1 MGNKAFRQTEGND
14 RRGVRMEQVTEA
26 VKAETTEKQEN
37 RENREHRK
45 PAVKW
50 LIIGLIVSLAASGIF
65 TACYGIFE
73 RRAESRRNEQ
83 YIEDPLETSNTI
95 TYLYQNCYLL
105 YRDLYN
111 KEHQTS
117 LSYGELYMQP
127 TEGNEWLNDD
137 QKRAEMANGDME
149 DLTIP
154 EGEDPED
161 YVAQGSFA
169 AQTREYLE
177 EHFNTLENSFGQLNN
192 LYDYR
197 IRDTQTGEILSNLA
211 DTDIVA
217 EEQSFYLTFVFD
229 AYGNDA
235 TLGNTVIGSDTT
247 TLRKTAAEVIRN
259 CGLTR
264 MMDANM
270 GTTIDAGHNTMFRLE
285 MPKNCEITFCI
296 SRQAA
301 RSLEQNGQYIYY
313 DQDMNNVDVYF
324 SMGDQYT
331 SYYLSGCQEVF
342 LILTFLIFLLALV
355 LPGLEEERAW
365 EKVALLKL
373 PVEVV
378 IVILVVIAGIGSEQV
393 VGLVSW
399 VRSGHALSTVLQGN
413 SAQIQLLTM
422 ILTYALNVLAVA
434 ALFFIAWCLG
444 VSLRAMRAQGA
455 GMYLRQHSLC
465 YLLVPLWKKL
475 WRGMKKGFSIGRDKV
490 VDVYHDAEH
499 FDVTKDAK
507 KLILR
512 IVLWNALILV
522 VICSLPL
529 GGLTIAVIYSVVL
542 YFVLRRYVSKLQK
555 KYGLLLKATN
565 EIAQGNLN
573 VTIEEDLG
581 VFEPFK
587 PQIYRIE
594 EGFRNAVAEEV
605 KSQRMKSEL
614 ITNVSHDL
622 KTPLT
627 AIITYV
633 KLLQEPGVTEEQRKE
648 YLETLDRK
656 SLRLKA
662 LIEDLFEV
670 SKANSQNITLDIRDV
685 DIVSMVKQV
694 EFEMEDKLAD
704 AGLDVRMSMPEEK
717 VIVPLDSQKTF
728 RIFENLF
735 GNIAK
740 YALPGTRVYVNG
752 FTAKEDVTIILKN
765 ITAQELSVSGEELT
779 ERFVRGD
786 TSRNTEGSG
795 LGLAIAKSFTELQSG
810 KFRIELDGDLFK
822 VVLTWKVKSQNGQN
836 MVPRE
841 SETAEKNENS
851 DCLS

>member
-1 MGNKAFRQTEGND
+1 MGNKAFRQAEGND
-14 RRGVRMEQVTEA
+14 WRGVRMEQVTEA
-26 VKAETTEKQEN
+26 VKAETTEK
-37 RENREHRK
+37 RENRGNRK

-50 LIIGLIVSLAASGIF
+50 LIVGLIVSLAASGIF

-83 YIEDPLETSNTI
+83 YIADPLETSNTI

-117 LSYGELYMQP
+117 LSYVELYMQP

-137 QKRAEMANGDME
+137 RKRAEVANADTE
-149 DLTIP
+149 PLTIP
-154 EGEDPED
+154 EGEDTD
-161 YVAQGSFA
+161 NYAAQGIFA
-169 AQTREYLE
+169 AQTGEYLE

-264 MMDANM
+264 MVDANM
-270 GTTIDAGHNTMFRLE
+270 DTTIDAGHNTMFRLE

-301 RSLEQNGQYIYY
+301 QSLGQNGQYIYY
-313 DQDMNNVDVYF
+313 DQDMNNVSVYF
-324 SMGDQYT
+324 SMGEYA
-331 SYYLSGCQEVF
+331 SYYLSGCQQMF
-342 LILTFLIFLLALV
+342 LILALLIFLLALV
-355 LPGLEEERAW
+355 LPGLGEERAW
-365 EKVALLKL
+365 EKVVLLKL
-373 PVEVV
+373 PIEAVVV
-378 IVILVVIAGIGSEQV
+378 ILTIIAGIGSEQV

-399 VRSGHALSTVLQGN
+399 VRSGHALGTVLRGN
-413 SAQIQLLTM
+413 SAQIQLLTI

-434 ALFFIAWCLG
+434 ALFFIAWCCG
-444 VSLRAMRAQGA
+444 VSLRAIRVQGA
-455 GMYLRQHSLC
+455 GTYLRQHSLC

-522 VICSLPL
+522 IVCSLPL
-529 GGLTIAVIYSVVL
+529 GGVTIAVIYSVVM

-670 SKANSQNITLDIRDV
+670 SKANSRNVTLDIRDV

-694 EFEMEDKLAD
+694 EFEMEDKLTD
-704 AGLDVRMSMPEEK
+704 AGLDVRMSLPEEK

-795 LGLAIAKSFTELQSG
+795 LGLAIAKSFTELQGG

>member
-1 MGNKAFRQTEGND
+1 
-14 RRGVRMEQVTEA
+14 MEQVTEA
-26 VKAETTEKQEN
+26 VKAETTEN
-37 RENREHRK
+37 RENRGNRGNRK

-137 QKRAEMANGDME
+137 RKRAEVAYGDTE
-149 DLTIP
+149 ELTIP
-154 EGEDPED
+154 EGEDPEN
-161 YVAQGSFA
+161 YMARGILAV
-169 AQTREYLE
+169 QTREYLE

-197 IRDTQTGEILSNLA
+197 IRDTKTGEILSNLT

-217 EEQSFYLTFVFD
+217 EEQRFYLTFVFD

-264 MMDANM
+264 MVDANM
-270 GTTIDAGHNTMFRLE
+270 GSEISAGHNTMFRLE

-301 RSLEQNGQYIYY
+301 QSLGQNGQYIYY
-313 DQDMNNVDVYF
+313 DQDMNNVSVYF
-324 SMGDQYT
+324 SMGEYA
-331 SYYLSGCQEVF
+331 SYYLSGCQQMF
-342 LILTFLIFLLALV
+342 LILALLIFLLALV
-355 LPGLEEERAW
+355 LPGLGEERAW
-365 EKVALLKL
+365 EKVVLLKL
-373 PVEVV
+373 PIEAVVV
-378 IVILVVIAGIGSEQV
+378 ILTIIAGIGSEQV

-399 VRSGHALSTVLQGN
+399 VRSGHALGTVLRGN
-413 SAQIQLLTM
+413 SAQIQLLTI

-434 ALFFIAWCLG
+434 ALFFIAWCSG
-444 VSLRAMRAQGA
+444 VSLRAMRVQGA
-455 GMYLRQHSLC
+455 RAYLKQHSLC
-465 YLLVPLWKKL
+465 YLLVPFWKKL

-522 VICSLPL
+522 IVCSLPL
-529 GGLTIAVIYSVVL
+529 GGVTIAVIYSVVL

-704 AGLDVRMSMPEEK
+704 AGLDVRMNLPEEK

-752 FTAKEDVTIILKN
+752 FTAKDEVTIILKN
-765 ITAQELSVSGEELT
+765 IAAQELSASGEELT

-786 TSRNTEGSG
+786 ASRNTEGSG
-795 LGLAIAKSFTELQSG
+795 LGLAIAKSFTEIQGG

-822 VVLTWKVKSQNGQN
+822 VVLIWKVKPENGN
-836 MVPRE
+836 YDNSGDKV
-841 SETAEKNENS
+841 TTGDKEKQPLQS
-851 DCLS
+851 

>member
-1 MGNKAFRQTEGND
+1 MGNKAFRQAEQGNG

-26 VKAETTEKQEN
+26 VKAETTEN
-37 RENREHRK
+37 RENRGNRK

-50 LIIGLIVSLAASGIF
+50 LIVGLIVSLAASGIF

-83 YIEDPLETSNTI
+83 YIADPLETSNTI

-117 LSYGELYMQP
+117 LSYVELYMQP

-137 QKRAEMANGDME
+137 RKRAEVAYGDTE
-149 DLTIP
+149 ELTIP
-154 EGEDPED
+154 EGADPEN
-161 YVAQGSFA
+161 YAAQGILA
-169 AQTREYLE
+169 AQTGEYLE

-264 MMDANM
+264 MVDANM
-270 GTTIDAGHNTMFRLE
+270 GSEISAGHNTMFRLE

-301 RSLEQNGQYIYY
+301 QSLGQNGQYIYY
-313 DQDMNNVDVYF
+313 DQDMNNVSVYF
-324 SMGDQYT
+324 SMGEYA
-331 SYYLSGCQEVF
+331 SYYLSGCQQMF
-342 LILTFLIFLLALV
+342 LILALLIFLLALV
-355 LPGLEEERAW
+355 LPGLGEERAW
-365 EKVALLKL
+365 EKVVLLKL
-373 PVEVV
+373 PIEAVVV
-378 IVILVVIAGIGSEQV
+378 ILTIIAGIGSEQV

-399 VRSGHALSTVLQGN
+399 VRSGHALNTVLQGN
-413 SAQIQLLTM
+413 SAQIQMSTT

-434 ALFFIAWCLG
+434 ALFFIAWCCG
-444 VSLRAMRAQGA
+444 VSLRAIRVQGA
-455 GMYLRQHSLC
+455 GTYLRQHSLC
-465 YLLVPLWKKL
+465 YLLVPFWKKL

-529 GGLTIAVIYSVVL
+529 GGLTIAIIYSVIL
-542 YFVLRRYVSKLQK
+542 YFLLRRYISKLQK

-633 KLLQEPGVTEEQRKE
+633 KLLQEPGVTQEQRKE

-656 SLRLKA
+656 ALRLKA

-670 SKANSQNITLDIRDV
+670 SKANSRNITLDIRDV

-694 EFEMEDKLAD
+694 EFEMEDKLTD
-704 AGLDVRMSMPEEK
+704 AGLEVRMSLPEEK

>member
-1 MGNKAFRQTEGND
+1 MENKAFRQAEGNG

-26 VKAETTEKQEN
+26 VKAETTEN
-37 RENREHRK
+37 RENREYRK

-83 YIEDPLETSNTI
+83 YIADPLETSNTI

-117 LSYGELYMQP
+117 LNYVELYMQP

-137 QKRAEMANGDME
+137 RKRAEVAYGDTE
-149 DLTIP
+149 ELTIP
-154 EGEDPED
+154 EGADPEN
-161 YVAQGSFA
+161 YAAQGILA
-169 AQTREYLE
+169 AQTGEYLE

-197 IRDTQTGEILSNLA
+197 IRDTKTGEILSNLA

-247 TLRKTAAEVIRN
+247 ALRKTAAEVIRN

-264 MMDANM
+264 MVDANM
-270 GTTIDAGHNTMFRLE
+270 GSEISSGHNTMFRLE

-301 RSLEQNGQYIYY
+301 QSLGQNGQFIYY
-313 DQDMNNVDVYF
+313 DQDMNNVSVYF
-324 SMGDQYT
+324 SMGEYA
-331 SYYLSGCQEVF
+331 SYYLSGCQQVF
-342 LILTFLIFLLALV
+342 LILALLIFLLALV
-355 LPGLEEERAW
+355 FPGLGEERAW
-365 EKVALLKL
+365 EKVMLLKL
-373 PVEVV
+373 PVEAIVV
-378 IVILVVIAGIGSEQV
+378 ILTIIAGIGSEQV

-399 VRSGHALSTVLQGN
+399 VRSGHALSTVLRGN
-413 SAQIQLLTM
+413 SAQILLLTI

-434 ALFFIAWCLG
+434 ALFFIAWCCG
-444 VSLRAMRAQGA
+444 VSLRTMRAQGV

-465 YLLVPLWKKL
+465 YLLVPLWKKI

-633 KLLQEPGVTEEQRKE
+633 KLLQEPGVTQEQRKE

-656 SLRLKA
+656 ALRLKA

-670 SKANSQNITLDIRDV
+670 SKANSRNITLDIRDV

-694 EFEMEDKLAD
+694 EFEMEDKLTD
-704 AGLDVRMSMPEEK
+704 AGLEVRMSLPEEK

-740 YALPGTRVYVNG
+740 YALPGTRVYVSG

-795 LGLAIAKSFTELQSG
+795 LGLAIAKSFTELQGG

>member
-1 MGNKAFRQTEGND
+1 
-14 RRGVRMEQVTEA
+14 MEQVTEA
-26 VKAETTEKQEN
+26 VKAETTEN
-37 RENREHRK
+37 RENRGNRGNRK

-83 YIEDPLETSNTI
+83 YIADPLETSNTI

-117 LSYGELYMQP
+117 LNYVELYMQP

-137 QKRAEMANGDME
+137 RKRAEVAYGDTE
-149 DLTIP
+149 ELTIP
-154 EGEDPED
+154 EGADPEN
-161 YVAQGSFA
+161 YAAQGILA
-169 AQTREYLE
+169 AQTGEYLE

-197 IRDTQTGEILSNLA
+197 IRDTQTGETLSNLA

-264 MMDANM
+264 MVDANM
-270 GTTIDAGHNTMFRLE
+270 GSEISSGHNTMFRLE

-301 RSLEQNGQYIYY
+301 QSLGQNGQFIYY
-313 DQDMNNVDVYF
+313 DQDMNNVSVYF
-324 SMGDQYT
+324 SMGEYA
-331 SYYLSGCQEVF
+331 SYYLSGCQQVF
-342 LILTFLIFLLALV
+342 LILALLIFLLALAF
-355 LPGLEEERAW
+355 PGLGEERAW
-365 EKVALLKL
+365 EKVMLLKL
-373 PVEVV
+373 PVEAIVV
-378 IVILVVIAGIGSEQV
+378 ILTIIAGIGSEQV

-399 VRSGHALSTVLQGN
+399 VRSGHALSTVLRGN
-413 SAQIQLLTM
+413 SAQILLLTI

-434 ALFFIAWCLG
+434 ALFFIAWCCG
-444 VSLRAMRAQGA
+444 VSLRTMRAQGV

-465 YLLVPLWKKL
+465 YLLVPLWKKI

-594 EGFRNAVAEEV
+594 EGFRNVVAEEV

-694 EFEMEDKLAD
+694 EFEMEDKLTD
-704 AGLDVRMSMPEEK
+704 AGLEVRMSLPEEK

>member
-1 MGNKAFRQTEGND
+1 
-14 RRGVRMEQVTEA
+14 MEQVTEA
-26 VKAETTEKQEN
+26 VKAETTEN
-37 RENREHRK
+37 RENRGNRGNRK

-137 QKRAEMANGDME
+137 RKRAEVAYGDTE
-149 DLTIP
+149 ELTIP
-154 EGEDPED
+154 EGEDPEN
-161 YVAQGSFA
+161 YMARGILAV
-169 AQTREYLE
+169 QTREYLE

-197 IRDTQTGEILSNLA
+197 IRDTKTGEILSNLT

-217 EEQSFYLTFVFD
+217 EEQRFYLTFVFD

-264 MMDANM
+264 MVDANM
-270 GTTIDAGHNTMFRLE
+270 GSEISAGHNTMFRLE

-301 RSLEQNGQYIYY
+301 QSLGQNGQYIYY
-313 DQDMNNVDVYF
+313 DQDMNNVSVYF
-324 SMGDQYT
+324 SMGEYA
-331 SYYLSGCQEVF
+331 SYYLSGCQQMF
-342 LILTFLIFLLALV
+342 LILALLIFLLALV
-355 LPGLEEERAW
+355 LPGLGEERAW
-365 EKVALLKL
+365 EKVVLLKL
-373 PVEVV
+373 PIEAVVV
-378 IVILVVIAGIGSEQV
+378 ILTIIAGIGSEQV

-399 VRSGHALSTVLQGN
+399 VRSGHALGTVLRGN
-413 SAQIQLLTM
+413 SAQIQLLTI
-422 ILTYALNVLAVA
+422 ILTYALNVLAVT

-444 VSLRAMRAQGA
+444 VSLRAMRVQGA
-455 GMYLRQHSLC
+455 RAYLKQHSLC
-465 YLLVPLWKKL
+465 YLLVPFWKKL

-522 VICSLPL
+522 IVCSLPL
-529 GGLTIAVIYSVVL
+529 GGVTIAVIYSVVL

-704 AGLDVRMSMPEEK
+704 AGLDVRMNLPEEK

-752 FTAKEDVTIILKN
+752 FTAKDEVTIILKN
-765 ITAQELSVSGEELT
+765 IAAQELSASGEELT

-786 TSRNTEGSG
+786 ASRNTEGSG
-795 LGLAIAKSFTELQSG
+795 LGLAIAKSFTEIQGG

-822 VVLTWKVKSQNGQN
+822 VVLIWKVK
-836 MVPRE
+836 PE
-841 SETAEKNENS
+841 SGNYDNSGDKVTTGDKEKQPLQS
-851 DCLS
+851 

>member
-1 MGNKAFRQTEGND
+1 MGNKAFRQAEQGNG

-26 VKAETTEKQEN
+26 VKTETTEN
-37 RENREHRK
+37 RENRGNRK

-50 LIIGLIVSLAASGIF
+50 LIVGLIVSLAASGIF

-83 YIEDPLETSNTI
+83 YIADPLETSNTI

-117 LSYGELYMQP
+117 LNYVELYMQP

-137 QKRAEMANGDME
+137 RKRAEVAYGDTE
-149 DLTIP
+149 ELTIP
-154 EGEDPED
+154 EGADPEN

-169 AQTREYLE
+169 AQTGEYLE

-197 IRDTQTGEILSNLA
+197 IRDTKTGEILSNLA

-247 TLRKTAAEVIRN
+247 ALRKTAAEVIRN

-264 MMDANM
+264 MVDANM
-270 GTTIDAGHNTMFRLE
+270 GSEISSGHNTMFRLE

-301 RSLEQNGQYIYY
+301 QSLGQNGQFIYY
-313 DQDMNNVDVYF
+313 DQDMNNVSVYF
-324 SMGDQYT
+324 SMGEYA
-331 SYYLSGCQEVF
+331 SYYLSGCQQVF
-342 LILTFLIFLLALV
+342 LILALLIFLLALV
-355 LPGLEEERAW
+355 FPGLGEERAW
-365 EKVALLKL
+365 EKVMLLKL
-373 PVEVV
+373 PVEAIVV
-378 IVILVVIAGIGSEQV
+378 ILTIIAGIGSEQV

-399 VRSGHALSTVLQGN
+399 VRSGHALSTVLRGN
-413 SAQIQLLTM
+413 SAQILLLTI

-434 ALFFIAWCLG
+434 ALFFIAWCCG
-444 VSLRAMRAQGA
+444 VSLRTMRAQGV

-465 YLLVPLWKKL
+465 YLLVPLWKKI

-752 FTAKEDVTIILKN
+752 FTAKDDVTIILKN

-786 TSRNTEGSG
+786 VSRNTEGSG
-795 LGLAIAKSFTELQSG
+795 LGLAIAKSFTELQGG

-822 VVLTWKVKSQNGQN
+822 VVLIWKVKQ
-836 MVPRE
+836 E
-841 SETAEKNENS
+841 SGNYDNSGDTVTAGEKQP
-851 DCLS
+851 L

>member
-1 MGNKAFRQTEGND
+1 
-14 RRGVRMEQVTEA
+14 MEQVTEA
-26 VKAETTEKQEN
+26 VKAETTEN
-37 RENREHRK
+37 RENREYRK

-83 YIEDPLETSNTI
+83 YIADPLETSNTI

-117 LSYGELYMQP
+117 LSYVELYMQP

-137 QKRAEMANGDME
+137 RKRAEVAYGDTE
-149 DLTIP
+149 ELTIP
-154 EGEDPED
+154 EGADPEN
-161 YVAQGSFA
+161 YAAQGILA
-169 AQTREYLE
+169 AQTGEYLE

-217 EEQSFYLTFVFD
+217 EEQCFYLTFVFD

-264 MMDANM
+264 MVDANM

-301 RSLEQNGQYIYY
+301 QSLGQNGQFIYY
-313 DQDMNNVDVYF
+313 DQDMNNVSVYF
-324 SMGDQYT
+324 SMGEYE
-331 SYYLSGCQEVF
+331 SYYLSGCQQVF
-342 LILTFLIFLLALV
+342 LILALLIFLLALAF
-355 LPGLEEERAW
+355 PGLGEERAW
-365 EKVALLKL
+365 EKVMLLKL
-373 PVEVV
+373 PVEAIVV
-378 IVILVVIAGIGSEQV
+378 ILTIIAGIGSEQV

-399 VRSGHALSTVLQGN
+399 VRSGHALSTVLRGN
-413 SAQIQLLTM
+413 SAQILLLTI

-434 ALFFIAWCLG
+434 ALFFITWCCG
-444 VSLRAMRAQGA
+444 VSLRAIRVQGA
-455 GMYLRQHSLC
+455 GTYLRQHSLC

-475 WRGMKKGFSIGRDKV
+475 WRGMKRGFSIGRDKV

-522 VICSLPL
+522 IVCSLPL
-529 GGLTIAVIYSVVL
+529 GGVTSAVIYSVVL

-752 FTAKEDVTIILKN
+752 FTAKDDVTIILKN

-786 TSRNTEGSG
+786 VSRNTEGSG
-795 LGLAIAKSFTELQSG
+795 LGLAIAKSFTELQGG

-822 VVLTWKVKSQNGQN
+822 VVLIWKVKQ
-836 MVPRE
+836 E
-841 SETAEKNENS
+841 SGNYDNSGDTVTAGEKQP
-851 DCLS
+851 L

>member
-1 MGNKAFRQTEGND
+1 MGNKAFRQAEQGNG

-26 VKAETTEKQEN
+26 LKAETTEN
-37 RENREHRK
+37 RENRGNRK

-83 YIEDPLETSNTI
+83 YIADPLETSNTI

-117 LSYGELYMQP
+117 LSYVELYMQP

-137 QKRAEMANGDME
+137 RKRAEVAYGDTE
-149 DLTIP
+149 ELTIP
-154 EGEDPED
+154 EGADPEN
-161 YVAQGSFA
+161 YAAQGILA
-169 AQTREYLE
+169 AQTGEYLE

-197 IRDTQTGEILSNLA
+197 IRDTKTGEILSNLA

-264 MMDANM
+264 MVDANM
-270 GTTIDAGHNTMFRLE
+270 DTTIDAGHNTMFRLE
-285 MPKNCEITFCI
+285 MPKDCEITFCI

-301 RSLEQNGQYIYY
+301 QSLGQNGQYIYY
-313 DQDMNNVDVYF
+313 DQDMNNVSVYF

-331 SYYLSGCQEVF
+331 SYYLSGCQQMF
-342 LILTFLIFLLALV
+342 LILCLLIFLLALV

-365 EKVALLKL
+365 EKVVLLKL
-373 PVEVV
+373 PVEAIV
-378 IVILVVIAGIGSEQV
+378 VILVVIAGIGSEQV

-399 VRSGHALSTVLQGN
+399 VRSGHALNTVLQGN
-413 SAQIQLLTM
+413 SAQIQMSTT

-434 ALFFIAWCLG
+434 ALFFIAWCSG
-444 VSLRAMRAQGA
+444 VSLRAMRVQGA
-455 GMYLRQHSLC
+455 GTYLRQHSLC
-465 YLLVPLWKKL
+465 YLLVPFWKKL

-529 GGLTIAVIYSVVL
+529 GGLTIAIIYSVIL
-542 YFVLRRYVSKLQK
+542 YFLLRRYISKLQK

-633 KLLQEPGVTEEQRKE
+633 KLLQEPGVTQEQRKE

-656 SLRLKA
+656 ALRLKA

-670 SKANSQNITLDIRDV
+670 SKANSRNITLDIRDV

-694 EFEMEDKLAD
+694 EFEMEDKLTD
-704 AGLDVRMSMPEEK
+704 AGLEVRMSLPEEK

>member
-1 MGNKAFRQTEGND
+1 
-14 RRGVRMEQVTEA
+14 MEQVTEA
-26 VKAETTEKQEN
+26 VKAETTEN
-37 RENREHRK
+37 RENRGNRGNRK

-137 QKRAEMANGDME
+137 RKRAEVAYGDTE
-149 DLTIP
+149 ELTIP
-154 EGEDPED
+154 EGEDPEN
-161 YVAQGSFA
+161 YMARGILAV
-169 AQTREYLE
+169 QTREYLE

-197 IRDTQTGEILSNLA
+197 IRDTKTGEILSNLT

-217 EEQSFYLTFVFD
+217 EEQRFYLTFVFD

-264 MMDANM
+264 MVDANM
-270 GTTIDAGHNTMFRLE
+270 GSEISAGHNTMFRLE

-301 RSLEQNGQYIYY
+301 QSLGQNGQYIYY
-313 DQDMNNVDVYF
+313 DQDMNNVSVYF
-324 SMGDQYT
+324 SMGEYA
-331 SYYLSGCQEVF
+331 SYYLSGCQQMF
-342 LILTFLIFLLALV
+342 LILALLIFLLALV
-355 LPGLEEERAW
+355 LPGLGEERAW
-365 EKVALLKL
+365 EKVVLLKL
-373 PVEVV
+373 PIEAVVV
-378 IVILVVIAGIGSEQV
+378 ILTIIAGIGSEQV

-399 VRSGHALSTVLQGN
+399 VRSGHALGTVLRGN
-413 SAQIQLLTM
+413 SAQIQLLTI

-444 VSLRAMRAQGA
+444 VSLRAMRVQGA
-455 GMYLRQHSLC
+455 RAYLKQHSLC
-465 YLLVPLWKKL
+465 YLLVPFWKKL

-522 VICSLPL
+522 IVCSLPL
-529 GGLTIAVIYSVVL
+529 GGVTIAVIYSVVL

-656 SLRLKA
+656 SLHLKA

-704 AGLDVRMSMPEEK
+704 AGLDVRMNLPEEK

-752 FTAKEDVTIILKN
+752 FTAKDEVTIILKN
-765 ITAQELSVSGEELT
+765 IAAQELSASGEELT

-786 TSRNTEGSG
+786 ASRNTEGSG
-795 LGLAIAKSFTELQSG
+795 LGLAIAKSFTEIQGG

-822 VVLTWKVKSQNGQN
+822 VVLIWKVK
-836 MVPRE
+836 PE
-841 SETAEKNENS
+841 SGNYDNSGDKVTTGDKEKQPLQS
-851 DCLS
+851 

>member
-1 MGNKAFRQTEGND
+1 
-14 RRGVRMEQVTEA
+14 MEQVTEA
-26 VKAETTEKQEN
+26 VKAETTEK
-37 RENREHRK
+37 RENRGNRK

-50 LIIGLIVSLAASGIF
+50 LIVGLIVSLAASGIF

-83 YIEDPLETSNTI
+83 YIADPLETSNTI

-117 LSYGELYMQP
+117 LNYVELYMQP

-137 QKRAEMANGDME
+137 RKRAEVANADTE
-149 DLTIP
+149 PLTIP
-154 EGEDPED
+154 EGEDTD
-161 YVAQGSFA
+161 NYAAQGIFA
-169 AQTREYLE
+169 AQTGEYLE

-264 MMDANM
+264 MVDANM
-270 GTTIDAGHNTMFRLE
+270 DTTIDAGHNTMFRLE

-301 RSLEQNGQYIYY
+301 QSLGQNGQYIYY
-313 DQDMNNVDVYF
+313 DQDMNNVSVYF
-324 SMGDQYT
+324 SMGEYA
-331 SYYLSGCQEVF
+331 SYYLSGCQQMF
-342 LILTFLIFLLALV
+342 LILALLIFLLALV
-355 LPGLEEERAW
+355 LPGLGEERAW
-365 EKVALLKL
+365 EKVVLLKL
-373 PVEVV
+373 PIEAVVV
-378 IVILVVIAGIGSEQV
+378 ILTIIAGIGSEQV

-399 VRSGHALSTVLQGN
+399 VRSGHALGTVLRGN
-413 SAQIQLLTM
+413 SAQIQLLTI

-434 ALFFIAWCLG
+434 ALFFIAWCCG
-444 VSLRAMRAQGA
+444 VSLRAIRVQGA
-455 GMYLRQHSLC
+455 GTYLRQHSLC

-522 VICSLPL
+522 IVCSLPL
-529 GGLTIAVIYSVVL
+529 GGVTIAVIYSVVM

-633 KLLQEPGVTEEQRKE
+633 KLLQEPGVTQEQRKE

-656 SLRLKA
+656 ALRLKA

-704 AGLDVRMSMPEEK
+704 AGLEVRMSLPEEK

-795 LGLAIAKSFTELQSG
+795 LGLAIAKSFTELQGG

>member
-1 MGNKAFRQTEGND
+1 MENKAFRQAEGNG

-26 VKAETTEKQEN
+26 VKAETTEN
-37 RENREHRK
+37 RENRGNRK

-50 LIIGLIVSLAASGIF
+50 LIVGLIVSLAASGIF

-83 YIEDPLETSNTI
+83 YIADPLETSNTI

-117 LSYGELYMQP
+117 LSYVELYMQP

-137 QKRAEMANGDME
+137 RKRAEVAYGDTE
-149 DLTIP
+149 ELTIP
-154 EGEDPED
+154 EGEDPEN
-161 YVAQGSFA
+161 YAAQGILA
-169 AQTREYLE
+169 AQTGEYLE

-247 TLRKTAAEVIRN
+247 ALRKTAAEVIRN

-264 MMDANM
+264 MVDANM
-270 GTTIDAGHNTMFRLE
+270 GNVIDAGHNTMFRLE

-301 RSLEQNGQYIYY
+301 QSLGQNGQFIYY
-313 DQDMNNVDVYF
+313 DQDMNNVSVYF
-324 SMGDQYT
+324 SMGEYA
-331 SYYLSGCQEVF
+331 SYYLSGCQQVF
-342 LILTFLIFLLALV
+342 LILALLIFLLALV
-355 LPGLEEERAW
+355 FPGLGEERAW
-365 EKVALLKL
+365 EKVMLLKL
-373 PVEVV
+373 PVEAIVV
-378 IVILVVIAGIGSEQV
+378 ILTIIAGIGSEQV

-399 VRSGHALSTVLQGN
+399 VRSGHALSTVLRGN
-413 SAQIQLLTM
+413 SAQILLLTI

-434 ALFFIAWCLG
+434 ALFFIAWCCG
-444 VSLRAMRAQGA
+444 VSLRTMRAQGV

-465 YLLVPLWKKL
+465 YLLVPLWKKI

-670 SKANSQNITLDIRDV
+670 SKANSRNITLDIRDV

-694 EFEMEDKLAD
+694 EFEMKDKLAD
-704 AGLDVRMSMPEEK
+704 AGLEVRMSLPEEK

-795 LGLAIAKSFTELQSG
+795 LGLAIAKSFTELQGG

>member
-1 MGNKAFRQTEGND
+1 MGNKAFRQAEGND
-14 RRGVRMEQVTEA
+14 WRGVRMEQVTEA
-26 VKAETTEKQEN
+26 VKEAETTEH
-37 RENREHRK
+37 REHREHRK

-50 LIIGLIVSLAASGIF
+50 LIIGWIVSLAASGIF

-83 YIEDPLETSNTI
+83 YIADPLETSNTI

-117 LSYGELYMQP
+117 LSYVELYMQP

-137 QKRAEMANGDME
+137 RKRAEVAYGDTE
-149 DLTIP
+149 ELTIP
-154 EGEDPED
+154 EGADPEN
-161 YVAQGSFA
+161 YAAQGILA
-169 AQTREYLE
+169 AQTGEYLE

-197 IRDTQTGEILSNLA
+197 IRDTQTGETLSNLA

-264 MMDANM
+264 MVDANM
-270 GTTIDAGHNTMFRLE
+270 GSEISAGHNTMFRLE

-301 RSLEQNGQYIYY
+301 QSLGQNGQYIYY
-313 DQDMNNVDVYF
+313 DQDMNNVSVYF
-324 SMGDQYT
+324 SMGEYA
-331 SYYLSGCQEVF
+331 SYYLSGCQQMF
-342 LILTFLIFLLALV
+342 LILALLIFLLALV
-355 LPGLEEERAW
+355 FPGLGEERAW
-365 EKVALLKL
+365 EKVTLLKL
-373 PVEVV
+373 PVEAIV
-378 IVILVVIAGIGSEQV
+378 VILVVIAGIGSEQV

-399 VRSGHALSTVLQGN
+399 VRSGHALGTVLRGN
-413 SAQIQLLTM
+413 SAQIQLLTI

-444 VSLRAMRAQGA
+444 VSLRAMRVQGA
-455 GMYLRQHSLC
+455 RAYLKQHSLC
-465 YLLVPLWKKL
+465 YLLVPFWKKL

-633 KLLQEPGVTEEQRKE
+633 KLLQEPGVTQEQRKE

-656 SLRLKA
+656 ALRLKA

-670 SKANSQNITLDIRDV
+670 SKANSRNITLDIRDV

-694 EFEMEDKLAD
+694 EFEMEDKLTD
-704 AGLDVRMSMPEEK
+704 AGLEVRMSLPEEK

>member
-1 MGNKAFRQTEGND
+1 
-14 RRGVRMEQVTEA
+14 MEQVTEA
-26 VKAETTEKQEN
+26 VKAETTEN
-37 RENREHRK
+37 RENREYRK

-83 YIEDPLETSNTI
+83 YIADPLETSNTI

-117 LSYGELYMQP
+117 LSYVELYMQP

-137 QKRAEMANGDME
+137 RKRAEVAYGDTE
-149 DLTIP
+149 ELTIP
-154 EGEDPED
+154 EGADPEN
-161 YVAQGSFA
+161 YAAQGILA
-169 AQTREYLE
+169 AQTGEYLE

-197 IRDTQTGEILSNLA
+197 IRDTQTGEILSNLV

-217 EEQSFYLTFVFD
+217 EEQCFYLTFVFD

-264 MMDANM
+264 MVDANM

-301 RSLEQNGQYIYY
+301 QSLGQNGQFIYY
-313 DQDMNNVDVYF
+313 DQDMNNVSVYF
-324 SMGDQYT
+324 SMGEYE
-331 SYYLSGCQEVF
+331 SYYLSGCQQVF
-342 LILTFLIFLLALV
+342 LILALLIFLLALAF
-355 LPGLEEERAW
+355 PGLGEERAW
-365 EKVALLKL
+365 EKVMLLKL
-373 PVEVV
+373 PVEAIVV
-378 IVILVVIAGIGSEQV
+378 ILTIIAGIGSEQV

-399 VRSGHALSTVLQGN
+399 VRSGHALSTVLRGN
-413 SAQIQLLTM
+413 SAQILLLTI

-434 ALFFIAWCLG
+434 ALFFITWCCG
-444 VSLRAMRAQGA
+444 VSLRAIRVQGA
-455 GMYLRQHSLC
+455 GTYLRQHSLC

-475 WRGMKKGFSIGRDKV
+475 WRGMKRGFSIGRDKV

-522 VICSLPL
+522 IVCSLPL
-529 GGLTIAVIYSVVL
+529 GGVTIAVIYSVVL

-752 FTAKEDVTIILKN
+752 FTAKDDVTIILKN

-786 TSRNTEGSG
+786 VSRNTEGSG
-795 LGLAIAKSFTELQSG
+795 LGLAIAKSFTELQGG

-822 VVLTWKVKSQNGQN
+822 VVLIWKVKQ
-836 MVPRE
+836 E
-841 SETAEKNENS
+841 SGNYDNSGDTVTAGEKQP
-851 DCLS
+851 L

>member
-1 MGNKAFRQTEGND
+1 MGNKAFRQAEGND
-14 RRGVRMEQVTEA
+14 WRGVRMEQVTEA
-26 VKAETTEKQEN
+26 VKAETTEN
-37 RENREHRK
+37 RENREYRK

-83 YIEDPLETSNTI
+83 YIADPLETSNTI

-117 LSYGELYMQP
+117 LSYVELYMQP

-137 QKRAEMANGDME
+137 RKRAEVAYGDTE
-149 DLTIP
+149 ELTIP
-154 EGEDPED
+154 EGADPEN
-161 YVAQGSFA
+161 YAAQGILA
-169 AQTREYLE
+169 AQTGEYLE

-197 IRDTQTGEILSNLA
+197 IRDTKTGEILSNLA

-247 TLRKTAAEVIRN
+247 ALRKTAAEVIRN

-264 MMDANM
+264 MVDANM
-270 GTTIDAGHNTMFRLE
+270 GNVIDAGHNTMFRLE

-301 RSLEQNGQYIYY
+301 QSLGQNGQYIYY
-313 DQDMNNVDVYF
+313 DQDMNNVSVYF

-331 SYYLSGCQEVF
+331 SYYLSGCQQMF
-342 LILTFLIFLLALV
+342 LILALLIFLLALV

-365 EKVALLKL
+365 EKVVLLKL
-373 PVEVV
+373 PVEAIV
-378 IVILVVIAGIGSEQV
+378 VILVVIAGIGSEQV

-413 SAQIQLLTM
+413 NAQIQMLTT

-444 VSLRAMRAQGA
+444 VSLRAMRVQGA
-455 GMYLRQHSLC
+455 GTYLRQHSLC

-694 EFEMEDKLAD
+694 EFEMEDKLTD
-704 AGLDVRMSMPEEK
+704 AGLEVRMSLPEEK

>member
-1 MGNKAFRQTEGND
+1 MENKAFRQAEGNG

-26 VKAETTEKQEN
+26 VKAETTEN
-37 RENREHRK
+37 RENREYRK

-83 YIEDPLETSNTI
+83 YIADPLETSNTI

-117 LSYGELYMQP
+117 LSYVELYMQP

-137 QKRAEMANGDME
+137 RKRAEVAYGDTE
-149 DLTIP
+149 ELTIP
-154 EGEDPED
+154 EGADPEN
-161 YVAQGSFA
+161 YAAQGILA
-169 AQTREYLE
+169 AQTGEYLE

-217 EEQSFYLTFVFD
+217 EEQCFYLTFVFD

-264 MMDANM
+264 MVDANM

-301 RSLEQNGQYIYY
+301 QSLGQNGQFIYY
-313 DQDMNNVDVYF
+313 DQDMNNVSVYF
-324 SMGDQYT
+324 SMGEYE
-331 SYYLSGCQEVF
+331 SYYLSGCQQVF
-342 LILTFLIFLLALV
+342 LILALLIFLLALV

-365 EKVALLKL
+365 EKVMLLKL
-373 PVEVV
+373 PVEAIVV
-378 IVILVVIAGIGSEQV
+378 ILTIIAGIGSEQV

-399 VRSGHALSTVLQGN
+399 VRSGHALSTVLRGN
-413 SAQIQLLTM
+413 SAQILLLTI

-434 ALFFIAWCLG
+434 ALFFITWCCG
-444 VSLRAMRAQGA
+444 VSLRAIRVQGA
-455 GMYLRQHSLC
+455 GTYLRQHSLC

-475 WRGMKKGFSIGRDKV
+475 WRGMKRGFSIGRDKV

-522 VICSLPL
+522 IVCSLPL
-529 GGLTIAVIYSVVL
+529 GGVTIAVIYSVVL

-633 KLLQEPGVTEEQRKE
+633 KLLQEPGVTEEQRQE

-752 FTAKEDVTIILKN
+752 FTAKDDVTIILKN

-786 TSRNTEGSG
+786 VSRNTEGSG
-795 LGLAIAKSFTELQSG
+795 LGLAIAKSFTELQGG

-822 VVLTWKVKSQNGQN
+822 VVLIWKVKQ
-836 MVPRE
+836 E
-841 SETAEKNENS
+841 SGNYDNSGDTVTAGEKQP
-851 DCLS
+851 L

>member
-1 MGNKAFRQTEGND
+1 MENKAFRQAEGNG

-26 VKAETTEKQEN
+26 VKAETTEN
-37 RENREHRK
+37 RENRGNRK

-50 LIIGLIVSLAASGIF
+50 LIVGLIVSLAASGIF

-83 YIEDPLETSNTI
+83 YIADPLETSNTI

-117 LSYGELYMQP
+117 LSYGELYMQS
-127 TEGNEWLNDD
+127 TDGNEWLNDD
-137 QKRAEMANGDME
+137 QKRAEMADGDTE

-169 AQTREYLE
+169 VQTREYLE

-247 TLRKTAAEVIRN
+247 ALRKTAAEVIRN

-264 MMDANM
+264 MVDANM
-270 GTTIDAGHNTMFRLE
+270 GSEISSGHNTMFRLE

-301 RSLEQNGQYIYY
+301 QSLGQNGQFIYY
-313 DQDMNNVDVYF
+313 DQDMNNVSVYF
-324 SMGDQYT
+324 SMGEYA
-331 SYYLSGCQEVF
+331 SYYLSGCQQVF
-342 LILTFLIFLLALV
+342 LILALLIFLLALV
-355 LPGLEEERAW
+355 FPGLGEERAW
-365 EKVALLKL
+365 EKVMLLKL
-373 PVEVV
+373 PVEAIV
-378 IVILVVIAGIGSEQV
+378 VILVVIAGIGSEQV

-413 SAQIQLLTM
+413 NAQIQMLTT

-444 VSLRAMRAQGA
+444 VSLRAMRVQGA
-455 GMYLRQHSLC
+455 GTYLRQHSLC

-522 VICSLPL
+522 IVCSLPL
-529 GGLTIAVIYSVVL
+529 GGVTIAVIYSVVL

-752 FTAKEDVTIILKN
+752 FTAKDDVTIILKN

-786 TSRNTEGSG
+786 VSRNTEGSG
-795 LGLAIAKSFTELQSG
+795 LGLAIAKSFTELQGG

-822 VVLTWKVKSQNGQN
+822 VVLIWKVKQ
-836 MVPRE
+836 E
-841 SETAEKNENS
+841 SGNYDNSGDTVTAGEKQP
-851 DCLS
+851 L

>member
-1 MGNKAFRQTEGND
+1 MGNKAFRQAEQGNG

-26 VKAETTEKQEN
+26 VKAETTEK
-37 RENREHRK
+37 RENRGNRK

-83 YIEDPLETSNTI
+83 YIADPLETSNTI

-117 LSYGELYMQP
+117 LSYVELYMQP

-137 QKRAEMANGDME
+137 RKRAEVANADTE
-149 DLTIP
+149 PLTIP
-154 EGEDPED
+154 EGEDTD
-161 YVAQGSFA
+161 NYAAQGILA
-169 AQTREYLE
+169 AQTGEYLE

-264 MMDANM
+264 MVDANM
-270 GTTIDAGHNTMFRLE
+270 DTTIDAGHNTMFRLE

-301 RSLEQNGQYIYY
+301 QSLGQNGQYIYY
-313 DQDMNNVDVYF
+313 DQDMNNVSVYF
-324 SMGDQYT
+324 SMGEYA
-331 SYYLSGCQEVF
+331 SYYLSGCQQMF
-342 LILTFLIFLLALV
+342 LILALLIFLLALV
-355 LPGLEEERAW
+355 LPGLGEERAW
-365 EKVALLKL
+365 EKVVLLKL
-373 PVEVV
+373 PIEAVVV
-378 IVILVVIAGIGSEQV
+378 ILTIIAGIGSEQV

-399 VRSGHALSTVLQGN
+399 VRSGHALGTVLRGN
-413 SAQIQLLTM
+413 SAQIQLLTI

-434 ALFFIAWCLG
+434 ALFFIAWCCG
-444 VSLRAMRAQGA
+444 VSLRAIRVQGA
-455 GMYLRQHSLC
+455 GTYLRQHSLC

-529 GGLTIAVIYSVVL
+529 GGLTIAIIYSVIL
-542 YFVLRRYVSKLQK
+542 YFLLRRYISKLQK

-633 KLLQEPGVTEEQRKE
+633 KLLQEPGVTQEQRKE

-656 SLRLKA
+656 ALRLKA

-670 SKANSQNITLDIRDV
+670 SKANSRNITLDIRDV

-694 EFEMEDKLAD
+694 EFEMEDKLTD
-704 AGLDVRMSMPEEK
+704 AGLEVRMSLPEEK

>member
-1 MGNKAFRQTEGND
+1 
-14 RRGVRMEQVTEA
+14 MEQVTEA
-26 VKAETTEKQEN
+26 VKAETTEN
-37 RENREHRK
+37 RENREYRK

-83 YIEDPLETSNTI
+83 YIADPLETSNTI

-117 LSYGELYMQP
+117 LSYVELYMQP

-137 QKRAEMANGDME
+137 RKRAEVAYGDTE
-149 DLTIP
+149 ELTIP
-154 EGEDPED
+154 EGADPEN
-161 YVAQGSFA
+161 YAAQGILA
-169 AQTREYLE
+169 AQTGEYLE

-197 IRDTQTGEILSNLA
+197 IRDTKTGEILSNLA

-247 TLRKTAAEVIRN
+247 ALRKTAAEVIRN

-264 MMDANM
+264 MVDANM
-270 GTTIDAGHNTMFRLE
+270 GNVIDAGHNTMFRLE

-301 RSLEQNGQYIYY
+301 QSLGQNGQYIYY
-313 DQDMNNVDVYF
+313 DQDMNNVSVYF

-331 SYYLSGCQEVF
+331 SYYLSGCQQMF
-342 LILTFLIFLLALV
+342 LILALLIFLLALV

-365 EKVALLKL
+365 EKVVLLKL
-373 PVEVV
+373 PVEAIV
-378 IVILVVIAGIGSEQV
+378 VILVVIAGIGSEQV

-413 SAQIQLLTM
+413 NAQIQMLTT

-444 VSLRAMRAQGA
+444 VSLRAMRVQGA
-455 GMYLRQHSLC
+455 GTYLRQHSLC
-465 YLLVPLWKKL
+465 YLLVPFWKKL

-529 GGLTIAVIYSVVL
+529 GGLTIAIIYSEIL
-542 YFVLRRYVSKLQK
+542 YFLLRRYISKLQK

-633 KLLQEPGVTEEQRKE
+633 KLLQEPGVTQEQRKE

-656 SLRLKA
+656 ALRLKA

-670 SKANSQNITLDIRDV
+670 SKANSRNITLDIRDV

-694 EFEMEDKLAD
+694 EFEMEDKLTD
-704 AGLDVRMSMPEEK
+704 AGLEVRMSLPEEK

-795 LGLAIAKSFTELQSG
+795 LGLAIAKSFTELQGG
-810 KFRIELDGDLFK
+810 KFRIELDRDLFK
-822 VVLTWKVKSQNGQN
+822 VVLTWKVK
-836 MVPRE
+836 RE
-841 SETAEKNENS
+841 DGRNSAAEEGMSTEIPEKQELQS
-851 DCLS
+851 

>member
-1 MGNKAFRQTEGND
+1 
-14 RRGVRMEQVTEA
+14 MEQVTEA
-26 VKAETTEKQEN
+26 VKAETTEK
-37 RENREHRK
+37 RENRGNRK

-50 LIIGLIVSLAASGIF
+50 LIVGLIVSLAASGIF
-65 TACYGIFE
+65 TASYGIFE

-83 YIEDPLETSNTI
+83 YIADPLETSNTI

-117 LSYGELYMQP
+117 LSYVELYMQP

-137 QKRAEMANGDME
+137 RKRAEVAYGDTE
-149 DLTIP
+149 ELTIP
-154 EGEDPED
+154 EGEDPD
-161 YVAQGSFA
+161 NYAAQGIFA
-169 AQTREYLE
+169 AQTGEYLE
-177 EHFNTLENSFGQLNN
+177 EHFNTLESSFGQLNN

-197 IRDTQTGEILSNLA
+197 IRDTKTGEILSNLT

-217 EEQSFYLTFVFD
+217 EEQRFYLTFVFD

-264 MMDANM
+264 MVDANM
-270 GTTIDAGHNTMFRLE
+270 GSEISAGHNTMFRLE

-301 RSLEQNGQYIYY
+301 QSLGQNGQYIYY
-313 DQDMNNVDVYF
+313 DQDMNNVSVYF
-324 SMGDQYT
+324 SMGEYA
-331 SYYLSGCQEVF
+331 SYYLSGCQQMF
-342 LILTFLIFLLALV
+342 LILALLIFLLALV

-365 EKVALLKL
+365 EKVVLLKL
-373 PVEVV
+373 PVEAIV
-378 IVILVVIAGIGSEQV
+378 VILVVIAGIGSEQV

-399 VRSGHALSTVLQGN
+399 VRSGHALNTVLQGN
-413 SAQIQLLTM
+413 SAQIQMSTT

-444 VSLRAMRAQGA
+444 VSLRAMRVQGA
-455 GMYLRQHSLC
+455 RAYLRQHSLC
-465 YLLVPLWKKL
+465 YLLVPFWKKL

-529 GGLTIAVIYSVVL
+529 GGLTIAIIYSVIL
-542 YFVLRRYVSKLQK
+542 YFLLRRYISKLQK

-633 KLLQEPGVTEEQRKE
+633 KLLQEPGVTQEQRKE

-656 SLRLKA
+656 ALRLKA

-670 SKANSQNITLDIRDV
+670 SKANSRNITLDIRDV

-694 EFEMEDKLAD
+694 EFEMEDKLTD
-704 AGLDVRMSMPEEK
+704 AGLEVRMSLPEEK

>member
-1 MGNKAFRQTEGND
+1 MGNKAFRQAEGNG

-26 VKAETTEKQEN
+26 VKAETTEN
-37 RENREHRK
+37 RENREYRK

-83 YIEDPLETSNTI
+83 YIADPLETSNTI

-117 LSYGELYMQP
+117 LSYVELYMQP

-137 QKRAEMANGDME
+137 RKRAEVAYGDTE
-149 DLTIP
+149 ELTIP
-154 EGEDPED
+154 EGADPEN
-161 YVAQGSFA
+161 YAAQGILA
-169 AQTREYLE
+169 AQTGEYLE

-197 IRDTQTGEILSNLA
+197 IRDTKTGEILSNLA

-247 TLRKTAAEVIRN
+247 ALRKTAAEVIRN

-264 MMDANM
+264 MVDANM
-270 GTTIDAGHNTMFRLE
+270 GNVIDAGHNTMFRLE

-301 RSLEQNGQYIYY
+301 QSLGQNGQYIYY
-313 DQDMNNVDVYF
+313 DQDMNNVSVYF

-331 SYYLSGCQEVF
+331 SYYLSGCQQMF
-342 LILTFLIFLLALV
+342 LILALLIFLLALV

-365 EKVALLKL
+365 EKVVLLKL
-373 PVEVV
+373 PVEAIV
-378 IVILVVIAGIGSEQV
+378 VILVVIAGIGSEQV

-413 SAQIQLLTM
+413 NAQIQMLTT

-444 VSLRAMRAQGA
+444 VSLRAMRVQGA
-455 GMYLRQHSLC
+455 GTYLRQHSLC

-670 SKANSQNITLDIRDV
+670 SKANSRNITLDIRDV

-694 EFEMEDKLAD
+694 EFEMEDKLTD
-704 AGLDVRMSMPEEK
+704 AGLEVRMSLPEEK

-795 LGLAIAKSFTELQSG
+795 LGLAIAKSFTELQGG

>member
-1 MGNKAFRQTEGND
+1 
-14 RRGVRMEQVTEA
+14 MEQVTEVA
-26 VKAETTEKQEN
+26 KTETTEQ
-37 RENREHRK
+37 RENRK
-45 PAVKW
+45 PVVEW
-50 LIIGLIVSLAASGIF
+50 LLYGLILSILASGIF

-73 RRAESRRNEQ
+73 RRAESVKTDQN
-83 YIEDPLETSNTI
+83 IINSSETSNSV

-111 KEHQTS
+111 KENQTS

-127 TEGNEWLNDD
+127 TEGNEWLNNEQTVDTVAGGYTGD
-137 QKRAEMANGDME
+137 LGKNLPESVENTEEYQSRAVD
-149 DLTIP
+149 
-154 EGEDPED
+154 
-161 YVAQGSFA
+161 A
-169 AQTREYLE
+169 AQTRQYLE
-177 EHFNTLENSFGQLNN
+177 AHFSALENSFSELNST
-192 LYDYR
+192 YDYV
-197 IRDTQTGEILSNLA
+197 IRDTVTGETLSNLA
-211 DTDIVA
+211 DTEIQADD
-217 EEQSFYLTFVFD
+217 QSFLLTFVFD
-229 AYGNDA
+229 ENGNDA
-235 TLGNTVIGSDTT
+235 TLGSTVVGANTT
-247 TLRKTAAEVIRN
+247 TLRKTASEVIRN
-259 CGLTR
+259 CGLAR
-264 MMDANM
+264 MADTNVRSEVSAS
-270 GTTIDAGHNTMFRLE
+270 HNPLFQLK
-285 MPKNCEITFCI
+285 MPRNCEITFCI
-296 SRQAA
+296 SKQADQQ
-301 RSLEQNGQYIYY
+301 RDGRFLYY
-313 DQDMNNVDVYF
+313 EEEDDSVTYYF
-324 SMGDQYT
+324 SMGDQYA
-331 SYYLSGCQEVF
+331 SYYWSGCQQVF
-342 LILTFLIFLLALV
+342 LVLALLILVLALV
-355 LPGLEEERAW
+355 LPGIAEEKAW
-365 EKVALLKL
+365 ERLWLLKL
-373 PVEVV
+373 PIE
-378 IVILVVIAGIGSEQV
+378 VILLILVIITAVSSEQV
-393 VGLVSW
+393 VYLVFW
-399 VRSGHALSTVLQGN
+399 VRSGNALSTVMRGN
-413 SAQIQLLTM
+413 GAETVLIAR
-422 ILTYALNVLAVA
+422 ILAYALNVLAVG
-434 ALFFIAWCLG
+434 ALLFIVWCCG
-444 VSLRAMRAQGA
+444 VSLRAIRTMGVRE
-455 GMYLRQHSLC
+455 YFKKRSLC
-465 YLLVPLWKKL
+465 YLFVPLFKKL
-475 WRGMKKGFSIGRDKV
+475 WKWIKKGLSLGRDKV
-490 VDVYHDAEH
+490 VDVYRDAEH

-512 IVLWNALILV
+512 IVLCNALILV
-522 VICSLPL
+522 VINSLPL
-529 GGLTIAVIYSVVL
+529 GGLTIAVIYSVAL
-542 YFVLRRYVSKLQK
+542 YFLLRRYISKLQK

-670 SKANSQNITLDIRDV
+670 SKANSQNVTLDIRDV

-694 EFEMEDKLAD
+694 EFEMADKLAD
-704 AGLDVRMSMPEEK
+704 AGLDVRMSLPEEK

-740 YALPGTRVYVNG
+740 YAMPGTRVYVNG

-786 TSRNTEGSG
+786 ASRNTEGSG
-795 LGLAIAKSFTELQSG
+795 LGLAIAKSFTELQGG

-822 VVLTWKVKSQNGQN
+822 VILIWKIKTQSGQN
-836 MVPRE
+836 VTSRE
-841 SETAEKNENS
+841 GETAEKNENS
-851 DCLS
+851 GAVS

>member
-1 MGNKAFRQTEGND
+1 
-14 RRGVRMEQVTEA
+14 MEQVTEA
-26 VKAETTEKQEN
+26 VKAETTEN
-37 RENREHRK
+37 RENRGNRGNRK

-137 QKRAEMANGDME
+137 RKRAEVAYGDTE
-149 DLTIP
+149 ELTIP
-154 EGEDPED
+154 EGEDPEN
-161 YVAQGSFA
+161 YMARGILAV
-169 AQTREYLE
+169 QTREYLE

-197 IRDTQTGEILSNLA
+197 IRDTKTGEILSNLT

-217 EEQSFYLTFVFD
+217 EEQRFYLTFVFD

-264 MMDANM
+264 MVDANM
-270 GTTIDAGHNTMFRLE
+270 GSEISAGHNTMFRLE

-301 RSLEQNGQYIYY
+301 QSLGQNGQYIYY
-313 DQDMNNVDVYF
+313 DQDMNNVSVYF
-324 SMGDQYT
+324 SMGEYA
-331 SYYLSGCQEVF
+331 SYYLSGCQQMF
-342 LILTFLIFLLALV
+342 LILALLIFLLALV
-355 LPGLEEERAW
+355 LPGLGEERAW
-365 EKVALLKL
+365 EKVVLLKL
-373 PVEVV
+373 PIEAVVV
-378 IVILVVIAGIGSEQV
+378 ILTIIAGIGSEQV

-399 VRSGHALSTVLQGN
+399 VRSGHALGTVLRGN
-413 SAQIQLLTM
+413 SAQIQSLTI

-444 VSLRAMRAQGA
+444 VSLRAMRVLGA
-455 GMYLRQHSLC
+455 RAYLKQHSLC
-465 YLLVPLWKKL
+465 YLLVPFWKKL

-522 VICSLPL
+522 IVCSLPL
-529 GGLTIAVIYSVVL
+529 GGVTIAVIYSVVL

-704 AGLDVRMSMPEEK
+704 AGLDVRMNLPEEK

-752 FTAKEDVTIILKN
+752 FTAKDEVTIILKN
-765 ITAQELSVSGEELT
+765 IAAQELSASGEELT

-786 TSRNTEGSG
+786 ASRNTEGSG
-795 LGLAIAKSFTELQSG
+795 LGLAIAKSFTEIQGG

-822 VVLTWKVKSQNGQN
+822 VVLIWKVK
-836 MVPRE
+836 PE
-841 SETAEKNENS
+841 SGNYDNSGDKVTTGDKEKQPLQS
-851 DCLS
+851 

>member
-1 MGNKAFRQTEGND
+1 MENKAFRQAEGNG

-26 VKAETTEKQEN
+26 VKAETTEN
-37 RENREHRK
+37 RENREYRK

-83 YIEDPLETSNTI
+83 YIADPLETSNTI

-117 LSYGELYMQP
+117 LSYGELYMQS

-137 QKRAEMANGDME
+137 QKRAEMADGDTE

-169 AQTREYLE
+169 VQTREYLE
-177 EHFNTLENSFGQLNN
+177 EHFNTLESSFGQLNN

-197 IRDTQTGEILSNLA
+197 IRDTKTGEILSNLV

-217 EEQSFYLTFVFD
+217 EDQSFYLTFVFD
-229 AYGNDA
+229 DYGNDA

-264 MMDANM
+264 MVDANM
-270 GTTIDAGHNTMFRLE
+270 GSEISAGHNTMFRLE
-285 MPKNCEITFCI
+285 MPRNCEITYCI

-301 RSLEQNGQYIYY
+301 QSLGQNGQYIYY
-313 DQDMNNVDVYF
+313 DQDMNNVSVYF

-331 SYYLSGCQEVF
+331 SYYLSGCQQMF
-342 LILTFLIFLLALV
+342 LILCLLIFLLALV

-365 EKVALLKL
+365 EKVVLLKL
-373 PVEVV
+373 PVEAIV
-378 IVILVVIAGIGSEQV
+378 VILVVIAGIGSEQV

-399 VRSGHALSTVLQGN
+399 VRSGHALNTVLQGN
-413 SAQIQLLTM
+413 SAQIQMSTT

-434 ALFFIAWCLG
+434 ALFFIAWCCG
-444 VSLRAMRAQGA
+444 VSLRAMRVQGA
-455 GMYLRQHSLC
+455 GTYLRQHSLC

-475 WRGMKKGFSIGRDKV
+475 WRGMKRGFSIGRDKV

-522 VICSLPL
+522 IVCSLPL
-529 GGLTIAVIYSVVL
+529 GGVTIAVIYSVVL

-656 SLRLKA
+656 ALRLKA

-670 SKANSQNITLDIRDV
+670 SKANSRNITLDIRDV

-694 EFEMEDKLAD
+694 EFEMEDKLTD
-704 AGLDVRMSMPEEK
+704 AGLEVRMSLPEEK
-717 VIVPLDSQKTF
+717 VVVPLDSQKTF

-795 LGLAIAKSFTELQSG
+795 LGLAIAKSFTELQGG

>member
-1 MGNKAFRQTEGND
+1 MDNKVFRQAEEND

-26 VKAETTEKQEN
+26 VKAETTEN
-37 RENREHRK
+37 RENRGNRGNRK

-83 YIEDPLETSNTI
+83 YIADPLETSNTI

-137 QKRAEMANGDME
+137 RKRAEVADADTE

-154 EGEDPED
+154 EGEDPEN
-161 YVAQGSFA
+161 YMARGILA

-197 IRDTQTGEILSNLA
+197 IRDTKTGEILSNLA

-217 EEQSFYLTFVFD
+217 EDQSFYLTFVFD

-264 MMDANM
+264 MVDANM
-270 GTTIDAGHNTMFRLE
+270 GSETSAGHNTMFRLE

-296 SRQAA
+296 SGQAA
-301 RSLEQNGQYIYY
+301 QSLGQNGQYIYY
-313 DQDMNNVDVYF
+313 DDTSNDINVYF
-324 SMGDQYT
+324 SMGEQYA
-331 SYYLSGCQEVF
+331 SYYLSGCQQVF
-342 LILTFLIFLLALV
+342 LILCLLILLIAFV
-355 LPGLEEERAW
+355 LPCLEEERAW
-365 EKVALLKL
+365 EKVVLLKL
-373 PVEVV
+373 PVEAIV
-378 IVILVVIAGIGSEQV
+378 VILVVIAGIGSEQV

-399 VRSGHALSTVLQGN
+399 VRSGHALSTILRGN
-413 SAQIQLLTM
+413 SAQIQMVTT

-434 ALFFIAWCLG
+434 ALFFIAWCSG
-444 VSLRAMRAQGA
+444 VSLRAMRTMGIR
-455 GMYLRQHSLC
+455 GYFHERCLC
-465 YLLVPLWKKL
+465 YMLVPAWKKL
-475 WRGMKKGFSIGRDKV
+475 WQGIKKVWTVGRDKV

-499 FDVTKDAK
+499 FDVTKDGK

-522 VICSLPL
+522 IVCSLPL
-529 GGLTIAVIYSVVL
+529 GGVTIAVIYSVVL

-752 FTAKEDVTIILKN
+752 FTAKDEVTIILKN

-786 TSRNTEGSG
+786 ASRNTEGSG
-795 LGLAIAKSFTELQSG
+795 LGLAIAKSFTEIQGG

-822 VVLTWKVKSQNGQN
+822 VVLNWKVK
-836 MVPRE
+836 PE
-841 SETAEKNENS
+841 SGNHGNSGDTVTAGEKEKQP
-851 DCLS
+851 L

>member
-1 MGNKAFRQTEGND
+1 
-14 RRGVRMEQVTEA
+14 MEQVTEA
-26 VKAETTEKQEN
+26 VKAETTEK
-37 RENREHRK
+37 RENRGNRK

-50 LIIGLIVSLAASGIF
+50 LIVGLIVSLAASGIF
-65 TACYGIFE
+65 TASYGIFE

-83 YIEDPLETSNTI
+83 YIADPLETSNTI

-117 LSYGELYMQP
+117 LSYVELYMQP

-137 QKRAEMANGDME
+137 RKRAEVAYGDTE
-149 DLTIP
+149 ELTIP
-154 EGEDPED
+154 EGEDPD
-161 YVAQGSFA
+161 NYAAQGIFA
-169 AQTREYLE
+169 AQTGEYLE
-177 EHFNTLENSFGQLNN
+177 EHFNTLESSFGQLNN

-197 IRDTQTGEILSNLA
+197 IRDTKTGEILSNLA

-217 EEQSFYLTFVFD
+217 EDQSFYLTFVFD
-229 AYGNDA
+229 DYGNDA

-264 MMDANM
+264 MVDANM
-270 GTTIDAGHNTMFRLE
+270 GSEISAGHNTMFRLE
-285 MPKNCEITFCI
+285 MPRNCEITYCI

-301 RSLEQNGQYIYY
+301 QSLGQNGQYIYY
-313 DQDMNNVDVYF
+313 DQDMNNVSVYF

-331 SYYLSGCQEVF
+331 SYYLSGCQQMF
-342 LILTFLIFLLALV
+342 LILCLLIFLLALV

-365 EKVALLKL
+365 EKVVLLKL
-373 PVEVV
+373 PVEAIV
-378 IVILVVIAGIGSEQV
+378 VILVVIAGIGSEQV

-399 VRSGHALSTVLQGN
+399 VRSGHALNTVLQGN
-413 SAQIQLLTM
+413 SAQIQMSTT

-444 VSLRAMRAQGA
+444 VSLRAMRVQGA
-455 GMYLRQHSLC
+455 RAYLRRHSLC
-465 YLLVPLWKKL
+465 YLLVPFWKKL

-529 GGLTIAVIYSVVL
+529 GGLTIAIIYSVIL
-542 YFVLRRYVSKLQK
+542 YFLLRRYISKLQK

-633 KLLQEPGVTEEQRKE
+633 KLLQEPGVTQEQRKE

-656 SLRLKA
+656 ALRLKA

-670 SKANSQNITLDIRDV
+670 SKANSRNITLDIRDV

-694 EFEMEDKLAD
+694 EFEMEDKLTD
-704 AGLDVRMSMPEEK
+704 AGLEVRMSLPEEK

>member
-1 MGNKAFRQTEGND
+1 MGNKAFRQAEGND
-14 RRGVRMEQVTEA
+14 WRGVRMEQVTEA
-26 VKAETTEKQEN
+26 VKEAETTEH
-37 RENREHRK
+37 REHREHRK

-50 LIIGLIVSLAASGIF
+50 LIIGWIVSLAASGIF

-83 YIEDPLETSNTI
+83 YIADPLETSNTI

-117 LSYGELYMQP
+117 LSYGELYMQS
-127 TEGNEWLNDD
+127 TDGNEWLNDD
-137 QKRAEMANGDME
+137 QKRAEMADGDTE

-169 AQTREYLE
+169 VQTREYLE
-177 EHFNTLENSFGQLNN
+177 EHFNTLESSFGQLNN

-197 IRDTQTGEILSNLA
+197 IRDTKTGEILSNLA

-217 EEQSFYLTFVFD
+217 EDQSFYLTFVFD
-229 AYGNDA
+229 DYGNDA

-264 MMDANM
+264 MVDANM

-301 RSLEQNGQYIYY
+301 QSLGQNGQFIYY
-313 DQDMNNVDVYF
+313 DQDMNNVSVYF
-324 SMGDQYT
+324 SMGEYE
-331 SYYLSGCQEVF
+331 SYYLSGCQQVF
-342 LILTFLIFLLALV
+342 LILALLIFLLALAF
-355 LPGLEEERAW
+355 PGLGEERAW
-365 EKVALLKL
+365 EKVMLLKL
-373 PVEVV
+373 PVEAIVV
-378 IVILVVIAGIGSEQV
+378 ILTIIAGIGSEQV

-399 VRSGHALSTVLQGN
+399 VRSGHALSTVLRGN
-413 SAQIQLLTM
+413 SAQILLLTI

-434 ALFFIAWCLG
+434 ALFFITWCCG
-444 VSLRAMRAQGA
+444 VSLRAIRVQGA
-455 GMYLRQHSLC
+455 GTYLRQHSLC

-475 WRGMKKGFSIGRDKV
+475 WRGMKRGFSIGRDKV

-522 VICSLPL
+522 IVCSLPL
-529 GGLTIAVIYSVVL
+529 GGVTIAVIYSVVL

-633 KLLQEPGVTEEQRKE
+633 KLLQEPGVTQEQRKE

-656 SLRLKA
+656 ALRLKA

-670 SKANSQNITLDIRDV
+670 SKANSRNITLDIRDV

-694 EFEMEDKLAD
+694 EFEMEDKLTD
-704 AGLDVRMSMPEEK
+704 AGLEVRMSLPEEK

-795 LGLAIAKSFTELQSG
+795 LGLAIAKSFTELQGG

>member
-1 MGNKAFRQTEGND
+1 MGNKAFRQAEGNG

-26 VKAETTEKQEN
+26 VKAETTEN
-37 RENREHRK
+37 RENREYRK

-83 YIEDPLETSNTI
+83 YIADPLETSNTI

-117 LSYGELYMQP
+117 LSYVELYMQP

-137 QKRAEMANGDME
+137 RKRAEVAYGDTE
-149 DLTIP
+149 ELTIP
-154 EGEDPED
+154 EGADPEN
-161 YVAQGSFA
+161 YAAQGILA
-169 AQTREYLE
+169 AQTGEYLE

-197 IRDTQTGEILSNLA
+197 IRDTKTGEILSNLA

-247 TLRKTAAEVIRN
+247 ALRKTAAEVIRN

-264 MMDANM
+264 MVDANM
-270 GTTIDAGHNTMFRLE
+270 GNVIDAGHNTMFRLE

-301 RSLEQNGQYIYY
+301 QSLGQNGQYIYY
-313 DQDMNNVDVYF
+313 DQDMNNVSVYF

-331 SYYLSGCQEVF
+331 SYYLSGCQQMF
-342 LILTFLIFLLALV
+342 LILALLIFLLALV

-365 EKVALLKL
+365 EKVVLLKL
-373 PVEVV
+373 PVEAIV
-378 IVILVVIAGIGSEQV
+378 VILVVIAGIGSEQV

-413 SAQIQLLTM
+413 NAQIQMLTT

-444 VSLRAMRAQGA
+444 VSLRAMRVQGA
-455 GMYLRQHSLC
+455 GTYLRQHSLC

-704 AGLDVRMSMPEEK
+704 AGLDVRVSMPEEK

>member
-1 MGNKAFRQTEGND
+1 
-14 RRGVRMEQVTEA
+14 MEQVTEA
-26 VKAETTEKQEN
+26 VKAETTEN
-37 RENREHRK
+37 RENRGNRGNRK

-83 YIEDPLETSNTI
+83 YIADPLETSNTI

-137 QKRAEMANGDME
+137 RKRAEVAYGDTE
-149 DLTIP
+149 ELTIP
-154 EGEDPED
+154 EGEDPEN
-161 YVAQGSFA
+161 YMARGILAV
-169 AQTREYLE
+169 QTREYLE

-197 IRDTQTGEILSNLA
+197 IRDTKTGEILSNLT

-264 MMDANM
+264 MVDANM
-270 GTTIDAGHNTMFRLE
+270 GSEISAGHNTMFRLE
-285 MPKNCEITFCI
+285 MPRNCEITYCI

-301 RSLEQNGQYIYY
+301 QSLGQNGQYIYY
-313 DQDMNNVDVYF
+313 DQDMNNVSVYF
-324 SMGDQYT
+324 SMGEYA
-331 SYYLSGCQEVF
+331 SYYLSGCQQMF
-342 LILTFLIFLLALV
+342 LILALLIFLLALV
-355 LPGLEEERAW
+355 LPGLGEERAW
-365 EKVALLKL
+365 EKVVLLKL
-373 PVEVV
+373 PIEAVVV
-378 IVILVVIAGIGSEQV
+378 ILTIIAGIGSEQV

-399 VRSGHALSTVLQGN
+399 VRSGHALGTVLRGN
-413 SAQIQLLTM
+413 SAQIQLLTI

-444 VSLRAMRAQGA
+444 VSLRAMRVQGA
-455 GMYLRQHSLC
+455 RAYLRQHSLC
-465 YLLVPLWKKL
+465 YLLVPFWKKL

-529 GGLTIAVIYSVVL
+529 GGLTIAIIYSVIL
-542 YFVLRRYVSKLQK
+542 YFLLRRYISKLQK

-633 KLLQEPGVTEEQRKE
+633 KLLQEPGVTQEQRKE

-656 SLRLKA
+656 ALRLKA

-670 SKANSQNITLDIRDV
+670 SKANSRNITLDIRDV

-694 EFEMEDKLAD
+694 EFEMEDKLTD
-704 AGLDVRMSMPEEK
+704 AGLEVRMSLPEEK

>member
-1 MGNKAFRQTEGND
+1 MGNKVFRQAEQGNG

-26 VKAETTEKQEN
+26 VKAETTEN
-37 RENREHRK
+37 RENRGNRK

-50 LIIGLIVSLAASGIF
+50 LIVGLIVSLAASGIF

-83 YIEDPLETSNTI
+83 YIADPLETSNTI

-117 LSYGELYMQP
+117 LNYVELYMQP

-137 QKRAEMANGDME
+137 RKRAEVAYGDTE
-149 DLTIP
+149 ELTIP
-154 EGEDPED
+154 EGADPEN
-161 YVAQGSFA
+161 YAAQGILA
-169 AQTREYLE
+169 AQTGEYLE

-197 IRDTQTGEILSNLA
+197 IRDTKTGEILSNLA

-247 TLRKTAAEVIRN
+247 ALRKTAAEVIRN

-264 MMDANM
+264 MVDANM
-270 GTTIDAGHNTMFRLE
+270 GSEISSGHNTMFRLE

-301 RSLEQNGQYIYY
+301 QSLGQNGQFIYY
-313 DQDMNNVDVYF
+313 DQDMNNVSVYF
-324 SMGDQYT
+324 SMGEYA
-331 SYYLSGCQEVF
+331 SYYLSGCQQVF
-342 LILTFLIFLLALV
+342 LILALLIFLLALAF
-355 LPGLEEERAW
+355 PGLGEERAW
-365 EKVALLKL
+365 EKVMLLKL
-373 PVEVV
+373 PVEAIVV
-378 IVILVVIAGIGSEQV
+378 ILTIIAGIGSEQV

-399 VRSGHALSTVLQGN
+399 VRSGHALSTVLRGN
-413 SAQIQLLTM
+413 SALILLLTI

-434 ALFFIAWCLG
+434 ALFFIAWCCG
-444 VSLRAMRAQGA
+444 VSLRTMRAQGV

-465 YLLVPLWKKL
+465 YLLVPLWKKI

-704 AGLDVRMSMPEEK
+704 AGLDVRMSLPEEK

-752 FTAKEDVTIILKN
+752 FTAKDEVAIILKN

-786 TSRNTEGSG
+786 VSRNTEGSG
-795 LGLAIAKSFTELQSG
+795 LGLAIAKSFTELQG
-810 KFRIELDGDLFK
+810 GQFRIELDGDLFK

-851 DCLS
+851 DCVT

>member
-1 MGNKAFRQTEGND
+1 MGNKAFRQAEQGNG

-26 VKAETTEKQEN
+26 LKAETTEN
-37 RENREHRK
+37 RENRGNRK

-83 YIEDPLETSNTI
+83 YIADPLETSNTI

-117 LSYGELYMQP
+117 LSYVELYMQP

-137 QKRAEMANGDME
+137 RKRAEVAYGDTE
-149 DLTIP
+149 ELTIP
-154 EGEDPED
+154 EGADPEN
-161 YVAQGSFA
+161 YAAQGIFA
-169 AQTREYLE
+169 AQTGEYLE
-177 EHFNTLENSFGQLNN
+177 EHFNTLENSFGELNN

-197 IRDTQTGEILSNLA
+197 IRDTQTGEILSNLT

-217 EEQSFYLTFVFD
+217 EEQRFYLTFVFD

-264 MMDANM
+264 MVDANM
-270 GTTIDAGHNTMFRLE
+270 GSEISAGHNTMFRLE
-285 MPKNCEITFCI
+285 MPRNCEITFCI

-301 RSLEQNGQYIYY
+301 QSLGQNVQFIHY
-313 DQDMNNVDVYF
+313 DETSNDINVYF

-331 SYYLSGCQEVF
+331 SYYLSGCQQMF
-342 LILTFLIFLLALV
+342 LILALLIFLLALV

-365 EKVALLKL
+365 EKVVLLKL
-373 PVEVV
+373 PVEAIV
-378 IVILVVIAGIGSEQV
+378 VILVVIAGIGSEQV

-413 SAQIQLLTM
+413 NAQIQMLTT

-444 VSLRAMRAQGA
+444 VSLRAMRVQGA
-455 GMYLRQHSLC
+455 GTYLRQHSLC

-529 GGLTIAVIYSVVL
+529 GGLTIAIIYSVIL
-542 YFVLRRYVSKLQK
+542 YFLLRRYISKLQK

-633 KLLQEPGVTEEQRKE
+633 KLLQEPGVTQEQRKE

-656 SLRLKA
+656 ALRLKA

-670 SKANSQNITLDIRDV
+670 SKANSRNITLDIRDV

-694 EFEMEDKLAD
+694 EFEMEDKLTD
-704 AGLDVRMSMPEEK
+704 AGLEVRMSLPEEK

>member
-1 MGNKAFRQTEGND
+1 
-14 RRGVRMEQVTEA
+14 MEQVTEVA
-26 VKAETTEKQEN
+26 KTEATVKKEY
-37 RENREHRK
+37 RK
-45 PAVKW
+45 PAVTW
-50 LIIGLIVSLAASGIF
+50 LLCGLILSILASAIF

-73 RRAESRRNEQ
+73 RRAESMKTTQNIVNQ
-83 YIEDPLETSNTI
+83 TETANSV

-111 KEHQTS
+111 KVNHTS

-127 TEGNEWLNDD
+127 TEGNEWLNNE
-137 QKRAEMANGDME
+137 QMVSNVAGGYTGDLE
-149 DLTIP
+149 DILPGTAADTD
-154 EGEDPED
+154 EYQSLAVD
-161 YVAQGSFA
+161 A
-169 AQTREYLE
+169 AQTRQYLE
-177 EHFNTLENSFGQLNN
+177 AHFGALENSFSELNST
-192 LYDYR
+192 YDYV
-197 IRDTQTGEILSNLA
+197 IRDTVTGETVSNLA
-211 DTDIVA
+211 DTEIPADD
-217 EEQSFYLTFVFD
+217 QSFMITFVFD
-229 AYGNDA
+229 ENGNDA
-235 TLGNTVIGSDTT
+235 TLGNTVRGSDTT
-247 TLRKTAAEVIRN
+247 ALHKTAAEVIRN
-259 CGLTR
+259 CGLAR
-264 MMDANM
+264 MVENNVKFQVS
-270 GTTIDAGHNTMFRLE
+270 AGHNPLFQLK
-285 MPKNCEITFCI
+285 MPRNCEITFCI
-296 SRQAA
+296 SKQAVQ
-301 RSLEQNGQYIYY
+301 EQDGRFLYYEEDNDRVIYY
-313 DQDMNNVDVYF
+313 Y
-324 SMGDQYT
+324 SMGDQYA
-331 SYYLSGCQEVF
+331 SYYLSGCQQVF
-342 LILTFLIFLLALV
+342 VVLVLLMLVLALF
-355 LPGLEEERAW
+355 LPGIAEEKAW
-365 EKVALLKL
+365 EKLWILKL
-373 PVEVV
+373 PIEV
-378 IVILVVIAGIGSEQV
+378 ILLILAIILVVSGEQV
-393 VGLVSW
+393 VDLVFW
-399 VRSGHALSTVLQGN
+399 VRSGKALSTVMWKNG
-413 SAQIQLLTM
+413 AETTIIAA
-422 ILTYALNVLAVA
+422 ILAYALNILAVA
-434 ALFFIAWCLG
+434 ALFFIVWCCG
-444 VSLRAMRAQGA
+444 VSLRAMRTQGVKE
-455 GMYLRQHSLC
+455 YFKKRSLC
-465 YLLVPLWKKL
+465 YLLVPLCKKL
-475 WRGMKKGFSIGRDKV
+475 WAWFKKVLSLGRDKV
-490 VDVYHDAEH
+490 VDIYRDAEH

-512 IVLWNALILV
+512 IVLCNALILV

-529 GGLTIAVIYSVVL
+529 GGLTIAIIYSVVL
-542 YFVLRRYVSKLQK
+542 YFLLWRYISQLQK

-670 SKANSQNITLDIRDV
+670 SKVNSQNITLDIRDI

-694 EFEMEDKLAD
+694 EFEMEDKLKD
-704 AGLDVRMSMPEEK
+704 AGLEVRMNLPEEK

-740 YALPGTRVYVNG
+740 YALPGTRVYVIG
-752 FTAKEDVTIILKN
+752 FTAKDDVTIILKN

-786 TSRNTEGSG
+786 ASRNTEGSG
-795 LGLAIAKSFTELQSG
+795 LGLAIARSFTEIQGG

-822 VVLTWKVKSQNGQN
+822 AVLTWKVKQ
-836 MVPRE
+836 E
-841 SETAEKNENS
+841 SETVS
-851 DCLS
+851 DGDSALT

>member
-26 VKAETTEKQEN
+26 VKAETTEN
-37 RENREHRK
+37 RENRGNRK

-83 YIEDPLETSNTI
+83 YIADPLETSNTI

-137 QKRAEMANGDME
+137 RKR
-149 DLTIP
+149 
-154 EGEDPED
+154 DPEN
-161 YVAQGSFA
+161 YAAQGILA
-169 AQTREYLE
+169 AQTGEYLE

-217 EEQSFYLTFVFD
+217 EDQSFYLTFVFD

-264 MMDANM
+264 MVDANM
-270 GTTIDAGHNTMFRLE
+270 GNVIDAGHNTMFRLE

-301 RSLEQNGQYIYY
+301 QSLGQNGQYIYY
-313 DQDMNNVDVYF
+313 DQDMNNVSVYF

-331 SYYLSGCQEVF
+331 SYYLSGCQQMF
-342 LILTFLIFLLALV
+342 LILALLIFLLALV

-365 EKVALLKL
+365 EKVVLLKL
-373 PVEVV
+373 PVEAIV
-378 IVILVVIAGIGSEQV
+378 VILVVIAGIGSEQV

-413 SAQIQLLTM
+413 NAQIQMLTT

-444 VSLRAMRAQGA
+444 VSLRAMRVQGA
-455 GMYLRQHSLC
+455 GTYLRQHSLC

-499 FDVTKDAK
+499 FDVTKDGK
-507 KLILR
+507 KLIL
-512 IVLWNALILV
+512 
-522 VICSLPL
+522 L
-529 GGLTIAVIYSVVL
+529 GGVTIAVIYSVVL

-704 AGLDVRMSMPEEK
+704 AGLDVRVSMPEEK

-740 YALPGTRVYVNG
+740 YALPGTRVYVSG
-752 FTAKEDVTIILKN
+752 FTAKDEVTIILKN

-786 TSRNTEGSG
+786 ASRNTEGSG
-795 LGLAIAKSFTELQSG
+795 LGLAIAKSFTEIQGG

-822 VVLTWKVKSQNGQN
+822 VVLNWKVK
-836 MVPRE
+836 PE
-841 SETAEKNENS
+841 SGNHDNSGDTVTVGDKEKQPLQS
-851 DCLS
+851 

>member
-1 MGNKAFRQTEGND
+1 
-14 RRGVRMEQVTEA
+14 MEQVTEA
-26 VKAETTEKQEN
+26 VKAETTEN
-37 RENREHRK
+37 RENRGNRGNRK

-137 QKRAEMANGDME
+137 RKRAEVAYGDTE
-149 DLTIP
+149 ELTIP
-154 EGEDPED
+154 EGEDPEN
-161 YVAQGSFA
+161 YMARGILAV
-169 AQTREYLE
+169 QTREYLE

-197 IRDTQTGEILSNLA
+197 IRDTKTGEILSNLT

-217 EEQSFYLTFVFD
+217 EEQRFYLTFVFD

-264 MMDANM
+264 MVDANM
-270 GTTIDAGHNTMFRLE
+270 GSEISAGHNTMFRLE

-301 RSLEQNGQYIYY
+301 QSLGQNGQYIYY
-313 DQDMNNVDVYF
+313 DQDMNNVSVYF
-324 SMGDQYT
+324 SMGEYA
-331 SYYLSGCQEVF
+331 SYYLSGCQQMF
-342 LILTFLIFLLALV
+342 LILALLIFLLALV
-355 LPGLEEERAW
+355 LPGLGEERAW
-365 EKVALLKL
+365 EKVVLLKL
-373 PVEVV
+373 PIEAVVV
-378 IVILVVIAGIGSEQV
+378 ILTIIAGIGSEQV

-399 VRSGHALSTVLQGN
+399 VRSGHALGTVLRGN
-413 SAQIQLLTM
+413 SAQIQLLTI

-444 VSLRAMRAQGA
+444 VSLRAMRVLGA
-455 GMYLRQHSLC
+455 RAYLKQHSLC
-465 YLLVPLWKKL
+465 YLLVPFWKKL

-522 VICSLPL
+522 IVCSLPL
-529 GGLTIAVIYSVVL
+529 GGVTIAVIYSVVL

-670 SKANSQNITLDIRDV
+670 SKANSRNVTLDIRDV

-694 EFEMEDKLAD
+694 EFEMEDKLTD
-704 AGLDVRMSMPEEK
+704 AGLDVRMSLPEEK

-795 LGLAIAKSFTELQSG
+795 LGLAIAKSFTELQGG

>member
-1 MGNKAFRQTEGND
+1 
-14 RRGVRMEQVTEA
+14 MEQVTET
-26 VKAETTEKQEN
+26 VTTEVTEQRGN
-37 RENREHRK
+37 RK
-45 PAVKW
+45 PAVTW
-50 LIIGLIVSLAASGIF
+50 LLYGLIVSLLASGIF

-73 RRAESRRNEQ
+73 RRAESMKTVQN
-83 YIEDPLETSNTI
+83 IVNPTETTNSV

-111 KEHQTS
+111 KVNQTS
-117 LSYGELYMQP
+117 LGYGELYMHP
-127 TEGNEWLNDD
+127 TEGNEWLNNE
-137 QKRAEMANGDME
+137 QTVNTVAGGYTGDLEDILPGSTENME
-149 DLTIP
+149 EYQSLA
-154 EGEDPED
+154 
-161 YVAQGSFA
+161 VAA
-169 AQTREYLE
+169 AQTRQYLE
-177 EHFNTLENSFGQLNN
+177 AHFSALENSFSKLNST
-192 LYDYR
+192 YDYV
-197 IRDTQTGEILSNLA
+197 IRDTVTGETVSNLA
-211 DTDIVA
+211 DTEINADA
-217 EEQSFYLTFVFD
+217 QSFLLTFVFD
-229 AYGNDA
+229 ENGNDA
-235 TLGNTVIGSDTT
+235 TLRSNVVGSDTT
-247 TLRKTAAEVIRN
+247 TLRKTASEVIRN
-259 CGLTR
+259 CSLTK
-264 MMDANM
+264 MADANV
-270 GTTIDAGHNTMFRLE
+270 ASEVSASHNQMFQLK
-285 MPKNCEITFCI
+285 MPRNCEITFCI
-296 SRQAA
+296 SKQAA
-301 RSLEQNGQYIYY
+301 QELDGRFLYY
-313 DQDMNNVDVYF
+313 EEDSDQITYYF
-324 SMGDQYT
+324 SMGDQYA
-331 SYYLSGCQEVF
+331 SYYWSGCQQVF
-342 LILTFLIFLLALV
+342 GILALLILVLALA
-355 LPGLEEERAW
+355 LPGIAGERAW
-365 EKVALLKL
+365 ERVWLLKL
-373 PVEVV
+373 PLE
-378 IVILVVIAGIGSEQV
+378 VILLILTVIAAVCSEQV
-393 VGLVSW
+393 VDLVFW
-399 VRSGHALSTVLQGN
+399 VRSGNALSTVLQGN
-413 SAQIQLLTM
+413 STETAM
-422 ILTYALNVLAVA
+422 IAGILAYALNVLAMT
-434 ALFFIAWCLG
+434 ALFFVVWCCG
-444 VSLRAMRAQGA
+444 VSLRAIRTMGA
-455 GMYLRQHSLC
+455 KEYFKKRSLC
-465 YLLVPLWKKL
+465 YLLVPLFKKL
-475 WRGMKKGFSIGRDKV
+475 WNWIKKALFLGRDKV
-490 VDVYHDAEH
+490 VDVYRDAEH

-512 IVLWNALILV
+512 IVLCNALILV

-529 GGLTIAVIYSVVL
+529 GGLTIAIIYSVVL
-542 YFVLRRYVSKLQK
+542 YFLLRRYISKLQK

-670 SKANSQNITLDIRDV
+670 SKANSQNVTLDIRDV

-694 EFEMEDKLAD
+694 EFEMADKLAD
-704 AGLDVRMSMPEEK
+704 AGLDVRMSLPEEK

-786 TSRNTEGSG
+786 ASRNTEGSG
-795 LGLAIAKSFTELQSG
+795 LGLAIAKSFTEIQGG

-822 VVLTWKVKSQNGQN
+822 VVLTWKVKQ
-836 MVPRE
+836 E
-841 SETAEKNENS
+841 SGKNDASVETTTAGRSENQT
-851 DCLS
+851 L

>member
-1 MGNKAFRQTEGND
+1 
-14 RRGVRMEQVTEA
+14 MEQVTEA
-26 VKAETTEKQEN
+26 VKAETTEN
-37 RENREHRK
+37 RENREYRK

-83 YIEDPLETSNTI
+83 YIADPLETSNTI

-117 LSYGELYMQP
+117 LSYVELYMQP

-137 QKRAEMANGDME
+137 RKRAEVAYGDTE
-149 DLTIP
+149 ELTIP
-154 EGEDPED
+154 EGADPEN
-161 YVAQGSFA
+161 YAAQGILA
-169 AQTREYLE
+169 AQTGEYLE

-217 EEQSFYLTFVFD
+217 EEQCFYLTFVFD

-264 MMDANM
+264 MVDANM

-301 RSLEQNGQYIYY
+301 QSLGQNGQFIYY
-313 DQDMNNVDVYF
+313 DQDMNNVSVYF
-324 SMGDQYT
+324 SMGEYE
-331 SYYLSGCQEVF
+331 SYYLSGCQQVF
-342 LILTFLIFLLALV
+342 LILALLIFLLALAF
-355 LPGLEEERAW
+355 PGLGEERAW
-365 EKVALLKL
+365 EKVMLLKL
-373 PVEVV
+373 PVEAIVV
-378 IVILVVIAGIGSEQV
+378 ILTIIAGIGSEQV

-399 VRSGHALSTVLQGN
+399 VRSGHALSTVLRGN
-413 SAQIQLLTM
+413 SAQILLLTI

-434 ALFFIAWCLG
+434 ALFFITWCCG
-444 VSLRAMRAQGA
+444 VSLRAIRVQGA
-455 GMYLRQHSLC
+455 GTYLRQHSLC

-475 WRGMKKGFSIGRDKV
+475 WRGMKRGFSIGRDKV

-522 VICSLPL
+522 IVCSLPL
-529 GGLTIAVIYSVVL
+529 GGVTIAVIYSVVL

-752 FTAKEDVTIILKN
+752 FTAKDDVNIILKN

-786 TSRNTEGSG
+786 VSRNTEGSG
-795 LGLAIAKSFTELQSG
+795 LGLAIAKSFTELQGG

-822 VVLTWKVKSQNGQN
+822 VVLIWKVKQ
-836 MVPRE
+836 E
-841 SETAEKNENS
+841 SGNYDNSGDTVTAGEKQP
-851 DCLS
+851 L

>member
-1 MGNKAFRQTEGND
+1 MENKAFRQAEGNG

-26 VKAETTEKQEN
+26 VKAETTEN
-37 RENREHRK
+37 RENREYRK

-83 YIEDPLETSNTI
+83 YIADPLETSNTI

-117 LSYGELYMQP
+117 LNYVELYMQP

-137 QKRAEMANGDME
+137 RKRAEVAYGDTE
-149 DLTIP
+149 ELTIP
-154 EGEDPED
+154 EGADPEN
-161 YVAQGSFA
+161 YAAQGILA
-169 AQTREYLE
+169 AQTGEYLE

-197 IRDTQTGEILSNLA
+197 IRDTKTGEILSNLA

-247 TLRKTAAEVIRN
+247 ALRKTAAEVIRN

-264 MMDANM
+264 MVDANM
-270 GTTIDAGHNTMFRLE
+270 GSEISSGHNTMFRLE

-301 RSLEQNGQYIYY
+301 QSLGQNGQFIYY
-313 DQDMNNVDVYF
+313 DQDMNNVSVYF
-324 SMGDQYT
+324 SMGEYA
-331 SYYLSGCQEVF
+331 SYYLSGCQQVF
-342 LILTFLIFLLALV
+342 LILALLIFLLALV
-355 LPGLEEERAW
+355 FPGLGEERAW
-365 EKVALLKL
+365 EKVMLLKL
-373 PVEVV
+373 PVEAIVV
-378 IVILVVIAGIGSEQV
+378 ILTIIAGIGSEQV

-399 VRSGHALSTVLQGN
+399 VRSGHALSTVLRGN
-413 SAQIQLLTM
+413 SAQILLLTI

-434 ALFFIAWCLG
+434 ALFFIAWCCG
-444 VSLRAMRAQGA
+444 VSLRTMRAQGV

-465 YLLVPLWKKL
+465 YLLVPLWKKI

-633 KLLQEPGVTEEQRKE
+633 KLLREPGVTEEQRKE

-704 AGLDVRMSMPEEK
+704 AGLDVRMNLPEEK

-795 LGLAIAKSFTELQSG
+795 LGLAIAKSFTELQGG

-822 VVLTWKVKSQNGQN
+822 VVLIWKVKSQNGQN